1 MEKEQFF
8 NALKQVADLTTKMFG
23 QNCEVAIYDLAQES
37 KQLVYITG
45 NVTKRQPGTPVS
57 DVVAKYLIQEGNVVQ
72 DRHCFP
78 TLTDNGSEIKSS
90 TAYLRDSNGK
100 VLAAFC
106 INFNTTDHHNAI
118 QLLETF
124 VNVSDIQGR
133 TGSPSRGKR
142 PEKLTFSIDHTVDA
156 MFEEAI
162 KTIGKRPVSMSTDE
176 KIRLVKNLEDKG
188 AFQIKGVVNQIAL
201 RLGVSNF
208 TIYNYLKKIR
218 ADNGK
223 SLTNIL

>member
-1 MEKEQFF
+1 MDTEQLV

-57 DVVAKYLIQEGNVVQ
+57 DVVAKYLIQEGNEVG

-90 TAYLRDSNGK
+90 TAYLRNSEGA
-100 VLAAFC
+100 VVAAFC

-118 QLLETF
+118 QLLKTF
-124 VNVSDIQGR
+124 VNVSEGYGKV
-133 TGSPSRGKR
+133 GSQSKGQR

-162 KTIGKRPVSMSTDE
+162 AAIGKRPASMSTDE
-176 KIRLVKNLEDKG
+176 KIRLVKTLEDKG

-218 ADNGK
+218 AGNGK
-223 SLTNIL
+223 SFTSIL

>member
-1 MEKEQFF
+1 MEKEQLF

-23 QNCEVAIYDLAQES
+23 KNCEVAVYDLAQES

-45 NVTKRQPGTPVS
+45 EVTKRQPGTPVS
-57 DVVAKYLIQEGNVVQ
+57 DVVAKYLIQEGNEVK

-78 TLTDNGSEIKSS
+78 TLTENGSEIKSS
-90 TAYLRDSNGK
+90 TAYLRDSNGN
-100 VLAAFC
+100 VISAFC

-124 VNVSDIQGR
+124 VNVSEAHAKPGPQ
-133 TGSPSRGKR
+133 PKGKR
-142 PEKLTFSIDHTVDA
+142 PERLTFSIDHTVDA
-156 MFEEAI
+156 LFEDAI
-162 KTIGKRPVSMSTDE
+162 KTIGKRPVSMTTDE
-176 KIRLVKNLEDKG
+176 KIRLVKILEDKG

-223 SLTNIL
+223 SLTSIF